1 MNDKG
6 KGKVTAAASSSSS
19 TAFNVFAPVFALS
32 KKFEMLSESKGKSK
46 QPDEP
51 LPGSFLFFSSCI
63 SLTGFP
69 HFRIFQI
76 QPVPNMWHLLRAVS
90 GHEFSHFGC
99 PVRELFCQV
108 AIWSTPPMSRPTF
121 VLHLM
126 LGRVYQGEARP
137 QRSRRHE
144 HRYSR
149 VPDSLPRVSDHGMGN
164 RNTG

>member
-69 HFRIFQI
+69 PLQNIPNPTRTQYVASASSRFRPRILPFRL
-76 QPVPNMWHLLRAVS
+76 PCPRTLLPSCNLVYA
-90 GHEFSHFGC
+90 SHVQTNILTASHAWPSISRGS
-99 PVRELFCQV
+99 
-108 AIWSTPPMSRPTF
+108 STPAEPET
-121 VLHLM
+121 
-126 LGRVYQGEARP
+126 
-137 QRSRRHE
+137 
-144 HRYSR
+144 
-149 VPDSLPRVSDHGMGN
+149 
-164 RNTG
+164 